1 MKKPFV
7 MRVKDF
13 GNRLKTLNLFLA
25 LMPQDEEKDLIFTDT
40 DLKALILKSMPP
52 TWQNSYLLKGT
63 RITDDF
69 RQMLAYFVHF
79 QSITDLQATIRSNP
93 GSATWDQKKHNKY
106 ARTNHERSG
115 RFPVPIHGGRTEGN
129 RIPRKTHSTSQGPFV
144 DFRGPCPVH
153 PMSTHTWGDCFNNP
167 KNKVTEGPNNKIQ
180 HERNHGQGHFYLTR
194 GQGCG
199 QGQGCHFYNAPCLP
213 NPFPTL
219 YIEQAPTNTPT
230 DALSTV
236 TNTDYSN
243 MSNNQT
249 YMVKHIQKPNRGE
262 THSQWLYDNVVNCK
276 AVNMEDINCCK
287 TAKNKIC

>member
-1 MKKPFV
+1 
-7 MRVKDF
+7 
-13 GNRLKTLNLFLA
+13 
-25 LMPQDEEKDLIFTDT
+25 
-40 DLKALILKSMPP
+40 
-52 TWQNSYLLKGT
+52 
-63 RITDDF
+63 
-69 RQMLAYFVHF
+69 MLAYFVQF
-79 QSITDLQATIRSNP
+79 QSITDSQATIRSNP

-106 ARTNHERSG
+106 THTNHGRSG
-115 RFPVPIHGGRTEGN
+115 RFTSSIHSGQTEGN
-129 RIPRKTHSTSQGPFV
+129 RIPRKTHSNSQGPFI

-287 TAKNKIC
+287 TANNKIC